1 MNYQVA
7 IDGPAGSGKSS
18 ISKILADRLQ
28 FNHIDTGAM
37 YRAVTLEALNRGI
50 DLVNGSYDFVKEIE
64 IQYQNNK
71 ILLNGKD
78 VSEEIRSNEVS
89 HNVSEVSTKPIVRET
104 MAILQRQAAC
114 SGNIIMD
121 GRDIGYHVLPKANL
135 KIFLNASVEERASRR
150 YKELIRS
157 GVETDLETIKKEII
171 RRDNLDSTRKL
182 NPLKKAKDAI
192 EIDTTSL
199 SMEEVIDKIIYLIK
213 LGGTT
218 YYGV

>member
-28 FNHIDTGAM
+28 FSHIDTGAM

-50 DLVNGSYDFVKEIE
+50 DLEQDSYEFVKDITIE
-64 IQYQNNK
+64 YRNNK

-78 VSEEIRSNEVS
+78 VSEEIRSEEVS
-89 HNVSEVSTKPIVRET
+89 HNVSEVATKAIVREH
-104 MAILQRQAAC
+104 MAILQRQAA
-114 SGNIIMD
+114 SNGNIIMD
-121 GRDIGYHVLPKANL
+121 GRDIGYHVLPKANI
-135 KIFLNASVEERASRR
+135 KIFLNASVEERATRR

-157 GVETDLETIKKEII
+157 GIETDLETIKKEII
-171 RRDNLDSTRKL
+171 RRDNLDSTRTL
-182 NPLKKAKDAI
+182 NPLKKAEDAI

-199 SMEEVIDKIIYLIK
+199 SMEEVIEKIIELIN

-218 YYGV
+218 YGV

>member
-37 YRAVTLEALNRGI
+37 YRAVTLEALSRGI
-50 DLVNGSYDFVKEIE
+50 DLENDSYQFVLDISIE
-64 IQYQNNK
+64 YRDNK

-78 VSEEIRSNEVS
+78 VSEEIRSQEVS
-89 HNVSEVSTKPIVRET
+89 RNVSEVSTKSIVREQ
-104 MAILQRQAAC
+104 MATLQRKAAS

-121 GRDIGYHVLPKANL
+121 GRDIGYHVLPEANL

-157 GVETDLETIKKEII
+157 GIETDLETIKKEII
-171 RRDNLDSTRKL
+171 RRDNLDSTRTL
-182 NPLKKAKDAI
+182 NPLKKAEDAI

-199 SMEEVIDKIIYLIK
+199 SMEEVIEKIIELIK

-218 YYGV
+218 YGV